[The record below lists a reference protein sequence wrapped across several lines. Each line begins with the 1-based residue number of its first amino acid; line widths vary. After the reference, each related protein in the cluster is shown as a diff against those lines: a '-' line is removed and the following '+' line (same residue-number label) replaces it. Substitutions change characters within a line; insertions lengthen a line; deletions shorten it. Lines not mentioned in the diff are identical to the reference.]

1 MSQIMKN
8 IFINNTVKKLA
19 ATTLLVLVTACAN
32 KPTHVVIA
40 PDLSITNSASSQ
52 SDYQNKQANIT
63 VTDMRSAQHIV
74 QILRKDKAAEIY
86 SSQQPLKNI
95 IKQTLTAEFKK
106 QGLAI
111 NAQASNTIDIIIE
124 NSLISVQQEMMDYQ
138 VNNELVILVKVN
150 NGKQTLSNTFKVRGT
165 SEGLL
170 SADIAVLE
178 RDFNQQLINLL
189 TQIISN
195 TEIKSFIK

>member
-1 MSQIMKN
+1 MKN

-52 SDYQNKQANIT
+52 SDYQNKQTNIT

-138 VNNELVILVKVN
+138 VNNELVILVKV
-150 NGKQTLSNTFKVRGT
+150 
-165 SEGLL
+165 
-170 SADIAVLE
+170 
-178 RDFNQQLINLL
+178 
-189 TQIISN
+189 
-195 TEIKSFIK
+195 

>member
-1 MSQIMKN
+1 MKN

-170 SADIAVLE
+170 SADLAVLE
-178 RDFNQQLINLL
+178 RDFNQQLSNLL

-195 TEIKSFIK
+195 TEIKNFIK

>member
-1 MSQIMKN
+1 MKN
-8 IFINNTVKKLA
+8 IFINNTVKTLA
-19 ATTLLVLVTACAN
+19 ASTLLLLVTACAN

-63 VTDMRSAQHIV
+63 VTDMRSAQHVV
-74 QILRKDKAAEIY
+74 QILRKDEAAEIY

-95 IKQTLTAEFKK
+95 IQQTLTSEFKK
-106 QGLAI
+106 QGLEI
-111 NAQASNTIDIIIE
+111 DAQASNAIEIIIE
-124 NSLISVQQEMMDYQ
+124 NSLISVQQEMIKYQ

-165 SEGLL
+165 SEGPL

-178 RDFNQQLINLL
+178 RDFNQQLSNLL

-195 TEIKSFIK
+195 TEIKNFIK

>member
-1 MSQIMKN
+1 MKN

-178 RDFNQQLINLL
+178 RDFNQQLSNLL

-195 TEIKSFIK
+195 TEIKNFIK

>member
-178 RDFNQQLINLL
+178 RDFNQQLSNLL

-195 TEIKSFIK
+195 TEIKNFIK

>member
-1 MSQIMKN
+1 MKN

-178 RDFNQQLINLL
+178 RDFNQQLSNLL

>member
-1 MSQIMKN
+1 MKN

-52 SDYQNKQANIT
+52 SDYQNKQTNIT

-178 RDFNQQLINLL
+178 RDFNQQLSNLL

-195 TEIKSFIK
+195 TEIKNFIK